1 MRIES
6 DPDRFRARLP
16 RRRDGPRFGSR
27 AFAPGKLETG
37 RAAGRWIRRRPRLD
51 FVYWG
56 RPNSGRS
63 RSASCN
69 ACFAPHERAQT
80 FAASA
85 GEP

>member
-16 RRRDGPRFGSR
+16 RRRDGPRLGSR

-37 RAAGRWIRRRPRLD
+37 RRRALDPRRPRLD
-51 FVYWG
+51 FVYWR

-69 ACFAPHERAQT
+69 ACFAPHERVQT